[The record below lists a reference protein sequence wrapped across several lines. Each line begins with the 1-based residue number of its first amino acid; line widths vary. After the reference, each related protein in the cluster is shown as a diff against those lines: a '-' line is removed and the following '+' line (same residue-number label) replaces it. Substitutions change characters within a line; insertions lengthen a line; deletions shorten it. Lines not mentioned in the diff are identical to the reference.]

1 MHTRK
6 CVECGAEFTT
16 KRYNKRYCSKR
27 CARNAKAHRDK
38 SRSYSNAVRE
48 AEHARAVSAPVSN
61 ATIMTAK
68 CKPAN
73 TSDIRWRMELR
84 RRANPKYYEMV
95 EGI

>member
-6 CVECGAEFTT
+6 CPECGAEFTT
-16 KRYNKRYCSKR
+16 KVHNKKYCSKR
-27 CARNAKAHRDK
+27 CARNAEAHLIKDW
-38 SRSYSNAVRE
+38 SSAVRE

-84 RRANPKYYEMV
+84 RRANPDLYAMA

>member
-6 CVECGAEFTT
+6 CPECGAEFTT
-16 KRYNKRYCSKR
+16 KLHNKKYCSKR
-27 CARNAKAHRDK
+27 CARNAEAHLIK
-38 SRSYSNAVRE
+38 GRSSAVRE
-48 AEHARAVSAPVSN
+48 LAHAWESTRPVPNSV
-61 ATIMTAK
+61 IMTAK

-73 TSDIRWRMELR
+73 TSAVRWRMELR

>member
-16 KRYNKRYCSKR
+16 EQRNKQYCSKR
-27 CARNAKAHRDK
+27 CARNAAAHRAK
-38 SRSYSNAVRE
+38 GRSSAVRE
-48 AEHARAVSAPVSN
+48 LAHAWESTRPVPNSV
-61 ATIMTAK
+61 IMTAK

-73 TSDIRWRMELR
+73 TSAVRWRMELR